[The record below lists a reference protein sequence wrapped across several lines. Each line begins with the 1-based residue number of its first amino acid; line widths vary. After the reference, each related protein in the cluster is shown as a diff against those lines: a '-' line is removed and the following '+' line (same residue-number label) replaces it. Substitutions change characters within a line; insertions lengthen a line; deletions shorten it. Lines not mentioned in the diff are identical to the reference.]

1 MKFNS
6 ALSVAAI
13 ILLYIAGSLCQLDVC
28 GRAPLNDRIFGGE
41 NAKAGAWP
49 WQVSIYVSGSSHN
62 CGGTLITKDWVLS
75 AAHCFQDFVL
85 SRVVMYFGRLRQS
98 GSNPN
103 ETSRRASRIINH
115 PNYSSPPYDN
125 DIALVQLSSSVNF
138 SDYIRPVCLA
148 AAGST
153 FAAGT
158 ESWVTGWGRLQ
169 SEGPVSDILQE
180 VTMPV
185 VSNSDCANAYAGA
198 LSITSNMICVGQQG
212 KSACQGDSGGPMV
225 IRNSSLWIQSGIA
238 NFIRDSCADPKYPN
252 GFARVSKF
260 QDWIQSYTGSTQPGF
275 VAFNAASS
283 NFRSVPYLLLFP
295 LSLTFSVIP
304 FTFSLYLS
312 FNLSFS

>member
-1 MKFNS
+1 
-6 ALSVAAI
+6 VAGQHLCLRLKLGFI
-13 ILLYIAGSLCQLDVC
+13 CSSL
-28 GRAPLNDRIFGGE
+28 
-41 NAKAGAWP
+41 
-49 WQVSIYVSGSSHN
+49 
-62 CGGTLITKDWVLS
+62 
-75 AAHCFQDFVL
+75 
-85 SRVVMYFGRLRQS
+85 VVMYFGRLRQS

-169 SEGPVSDILQE
+169 SEVSDILQE

-225 IRNSSLWIQSGIA
+225 IRNGSLWIQSGIA

-312 FNLSFS
+312 FDLSFS